1 MHLTPIEYKLLCLLS
16 RNVGK
21 VLTHTY
27 ITQQIWGRCSDNDV
41 ASLRVFYGNICGKNW
56 SLRKMECNTSRHIL
70 ALDIACLELRSKKL
84 VHRFVNN
91 YTIRILRDWYSY
103 FENDV
108 LDTEYVTEDI
118 AQPSDLMIQ
127 QYLIFIAILVNNAFK
142 RIAIDLFLII

>member
-41 ASLRVFYGNICGKNW
+41 ASLRVFMATLRKNW

-70 ALDIACLELRSKKL
+70 ALDIACLELKSKK
-84 VHRFVNN
+84 
-91 YTIRILRDWYSY
+91 
-103 FENDV
+103 
-108 LDTEYVTEDI
+108 
-118 AQPSDLMIQ
+118 
-127 QYLIFIAILVNNAFK
+127 
-142 RIAIDLFLII
+142 

>member
-56 SLRKMECNTSRHIL
+56 SLRKMEYNTSRHIL
-70 ALDIACLELRSKKL
+70 ALGIACLELRSKKL

-91 YTIRILRDWYSY
+91 YTNRVGCG
-103 FENDV
+103 FECAG
-108 LDTEYVTEDI
+108 LKTQ
-118 AQPSDLMIQ
+118 A
-127 QYLIFIAILVNNAFK
+127 
-142 RIAIDLFLII
+142 